1 MSSTQMPVVLMID
14 SVDYAIDSQVLWDFL
29 GMLVSAYTQRQKGA
43 PAFHSV
49 ILTGPVDIRFA
60 DMVMDEKQKDIK
72 MVPWGIASDVTAD
85 LDFDID
91 AIRGMLE
98 VYYQDHAPA
107 VSDDNGEERK
117 ALVQS
122 AAERI
127 YQYTEGHPYLVSQI
141 CRTALE
147 GTDGT
152 VLTRIDASAQQMCG
166 EDNRLFETM
175 DELLKRY
182 PGAADAVI
190 AGRDDAPGVMQM
202 AAYGFVR
209 FDAQG
214 MHPAGRIIE
223 ERLRRAAITTLQ

>member
-1 MSSTQMPVVLMID
+1 
-14 SVDYAIDSQVLWDFL
+14 
-29 GMLVSAYTQRQKGA
+29 
-43 PAFHSV
+43 
-49 ILTGPVDIRFA
+49 
-60 DMVMDEKQKDIK
+60 MDETQKDIR
-72 MVPWGIASDVTAD
+72 MAPWSIASDVTAD
-85 LDFDID
+85 LGFDVT
-91 AIRGMLE
+91 AVRGMLE
-98 VYYQDHAPA
+98 EYSRDHAHA
-107 VSDDNGEERK
+107 ACD
-117 ALVQS
+117 ALLQP

-141 CRTALE
+141 CKAALE

-152 VLTRIDASAQQMCG
+152 VLTRIDASAQQLCR
-166 EDNRLFETM
+166 EDNRLFGTM

-182 PGAADAVI
+182 PGAADAVM